1 MGRSDAGIGLRKTE
15 MWVPERTRSP
25 GVRTADSRRPADSP
39 GRIRPDVHPSL
50 YFGERIMDLTTRYLG
65 LNLRTPLVP
74 SASPL
79 SDELDNIKRM
89 EDAGA
94 SAVVLHSLFEEQ
106 VRSEQDAIQYHLMY
120 GTDSFPESL
129 TFFPK
134 LAEFST
140 GPEEYLNQI
149 RKAKEAVRVPIIASL
164 NGTGIGGWIDYAKQ
178 IQQAGA
184 DALELNVYSIP
195 TEMDRTSAE
204 IEQTYVDIASA
215 VKSVVGIPVA
225 MKLSPFFSNMAY
237 MAKRLDQTGID
248 GLVLFNRFYQP
259 DISLEELAVQ
269 TNINLSTTHDM
280 RLPLRW
286 VAILYGRV
294 KADLAA
300 TSGIHSG
307 EDVIKMLMV
316 GADVTML
323 CSVLLEKGIPVI
335 REIET
340 EMSRWLADHDY
351 QSVRQLQGSM
361 SQKYCADPT
370 AFERAQ
376 YMRAIMTRK

>member
-1 MGRSDAGIGLRKTE
+1 
-15 MWVPERTRSP
+15 
-25 GVRTADSRRPADSP
+25 
-39 GRIRPDVHPSL
+39 
-50 YFGERIMDLTTRYLG
+50 MDLTTRYLG

-79 SDELDNIKRM
+79 SDDLDNIRRM
-89 EDAGA
+89 EDSGA

-106 VRSEQDAIQYHLMY
+106 VRGEQDAIQYHLAH

-129 TFFPK
+129 TFFP
-134 LAEFST
+134 EPSDFIS
-140 GPEEYLNQI
+140 GPEEYLGKI
-149 RKAKEAVRVPIIASL
+149 RKGKEAVHIPIIASL
-164 NGTGIGGWIDYAKQ
+164 NGAAIGGWVEYARN

-195 TEMDRTSAE
+195 TDLDKTSVE
-204 IEQTYVDIASA
+204 IEDACVDIARA
-215 VKSVVGIPVA
+215 VRAEIQIPVA
-225 MKLSPFFSNMAY
+225 VKLSPFFSNVGNV
-237 MAKRLDQTGID
+237 AKRLDQAGVN

-259 DISLEELAVQ
+259 DINLEELEIQA
-269 TNINLSTTHDM
+269 NIHLSTPQDM

-286 VAILYGRV
+286 LAILYGRI

-300 TSGIHSG
+300 TSGIYTAG
-307 EDVIKMLMV
+307 DVLKMLMV

-323 CSVLLEKGIPVI
+323 CSVLFTRGIGVI

-340 EMSRWLADHDY
+340 EMATWLSDHDY
-351 QSVRQLQGSM
+351 QSLRQLQGSM

-370 AFERAQ
+370 AFERAL
-376 YMRAIMTRK
+376 YMRAILSYKPA